1 MIDAKRHEKRQ
12 DGRSRSGRKTKL
24 DKNKIDAILLSV
36 SKRVPYEIAAYACG
50 VTYQT
55 LYNWINTGK
64 EHLQKGLD
72 TDHARFVQALY
83 QVEQEKIIY
92 HSDKIADNIERWQS
106 DAWMLERRWAKH
118 YGPNAQVNE
127 LNEKLSLLLDEKK
140 SKEMDDID
148 IDKDDHEC

>member
-1 MIDAKRHEKRQ
+1 MIESRKFEKRQ
-12 DGRSRSGRKTKL
+12 DGKSDTGRKTKL
-24 DKNKIDAILLSV
+24 DKNKIDLILKSV
-36 SKRVPYEIAAYACG
+36 ARRVPYEIAALACG

-55 LYNWINTGK
+55 LYNWINRGK

-83 QVEQEKIIY
+83 EVEQEKIIY

-106 DAWMLERRWAKH
+106 DAWLLERRWAKY

-127 LNEKLSLLLDEKK
+127 LNSKLDELLD
-140 SKEMDDID
+140 SKRAKDSDDAEI
-148 IDKDDHEC
+148 